1 MALFPN
7 LPDAT
12 VLTDPEAL
20 EPYRR
25 DESHAQGSLPLAVV
39 LPKGPAALKEL
50 VRLAKAEGFGL
61 VPRGAGTGKA
71 GGCVPTGERS
81 VVVDFSA
88 WRGELRLSPQD
99 LCLSAPASAPL
110 REVKATAAAEGLFYP
125 PDPNSWE
132 SCALGGTLATNAGGP
147 NACKYGMTRHWV
159 LSVDALLDDGEVHTF
174 GIHSVKA
181 NAGPA
186 LGQLLIGSEGIFGFI
201 VGATLRLTPLPR
213 EHSTLLLPAKRWE
226 DLLDLPGRLCGA
238 GYLPSAFEF
247 FDPAVLAELRAHGP
261 EEARRLPGEALAI
274 LEFDDRGCTSEPFL
288 AGLLDLLGPM
298 AESLEIA
305 SDARQ
310 RAGIWAVRRMTS
322 AFLKERHPKKVSED
336 IVVPR
341 SRLREFFAGLER
353 LAIPSVT
360 YGHLGDGNL
369 HVNLL
374 SAGEADPAV
383 LERQLMDLFRLA
395 LSLGGTLSGEHG
407 IGLSKRD
414 AFLALSDPGQI
425 QVLRALKQTLDPCG
439 IFNPGKVI

>member
-1 MALFPN
+1 MRMLSS

-12 VLTDPEAL
+12 VLSDSEAM

-25 DESHAQGSLPLAVV
+25 DESHVLGTLPLAVV
-39 LPKGPAALKEL
+39 RPRGPAALKEL
-50 VRLAKAEGFGL
+50 VRLAKAEGFAL

-71 GGCVPTGERS
+71 GGCLATGRS
-81 VVVDFSA
+81 VIVDFSE
-88 WRGELRLSPQD
+88 WPGEITVSPQD
-99 LCLSAPASAPL
+99 LCLRAPASALL
-110 REVKATAAAEGLFYP
+110 RDVKAAAAAQGFFYP

-159 LSVDALLDDGEVHTF
+159 LAVDALLEDGEIHTF
-174 GIHSVKA
+174 GISSVKA

-201 VGATLRLTPLPR
+201 VGATLRLTPMPR
-213 EHSTLLLPAKRWE
+213 EYTTLLLPVKRWK

-247 FDPAVLAELRAHGP
+247 FDPAVLSELRAHGP
-261 EEARRLPGEALAI
+261 EEARRLPGEAMAI
-274 LEFDDRGCTSEPFL
+274 LEFDERGCTSEPFL
-288 AGLLDLLGPM
+288 EGLLDLLGPV
-298 AESLEIA
+298 AEGLEVA
-305 SDARQ
+305 SDERQ
-310 RAGIWAVRRMTS
+310 RQGIWAVRRMTS

-341 SRLREFFAGLER
+341 SRLGEFFAGLER
-353 LAIPSVT
+353 LGIPSVS

-374 SAGEADPAV
+374 AAGETEPAL

-407 IGLSKRD
+407 IGLAKRD

-425 QVLRALKQTLDPCG
+425 RALRALKQALDPSG